1 MSNFNQRFSEIF
13 ARREVAEKL
22 SENLSEQERHESEER
37 LKMIENLM
45 YNGEFGECNNV
56 TNADIE
62 ITNPYAKGFNVQQVS
77 LITSTSADGWKYHKK
92 NERKS
97 KK

>member
-1 MSNFNQRFSEIF
+1 MINFNQRFSEIF

-92 NERKS
+92 NKRKS

>member
-22 SENLSEQERHESEER
+22 SDNFSDKEQHESEER

-45 YNGEFGECNNV
+45 KNGEN
-56 TNADIE
+56 
-62 ITNPYAKGFNVQQVS
+62 K
-77 LITSTSADGWKYHKK
+77 
-92 NERKS
+92 
-97 KK
+97 